1 MGKDG
6 FDMSNNPE
14 YWKILKDGALVLTL
28 VNLASM
34 IFLYIEMSSYLF
46 WECFDSRSI

>member
-6 FDMSNNPE
+6 FHMSNNPE
-14 YWKILKDGALVLTL
+14 YWKILKDGALLLTL

-34 IFLYIEMSSYLF
+34 IFLYIEMSSYLDILGVL
-46 WECFDSRSI
+46 W